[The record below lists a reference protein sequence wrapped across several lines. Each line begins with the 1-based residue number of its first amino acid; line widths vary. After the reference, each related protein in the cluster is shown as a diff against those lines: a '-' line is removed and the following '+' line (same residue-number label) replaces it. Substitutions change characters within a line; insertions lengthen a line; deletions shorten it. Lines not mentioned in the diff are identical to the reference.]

1 MTRNQED
8 FLIWSK
14 KAGRALWDAGMLFNQ
29 KSGTTLASSSTF
41 YILTTIVPTLLLL
54 VRGIGAIL
62 GDIHKVERYLFIL
75 GREFFPSVAPEL
87 LENLKTFI
95 TGPLFAGRELT
106 MINFFLLGISA
117 ISFLNSIWNGI
128 YIISEDKSFM
138 SLWKYV
144 RGLAV
149 IGITIVGLITLL
161 YLPRFIVMLIKFVQT
176 NFLIDFL
183 YAYFEILRH
192 PINIIKALELKKSFF
207 FVASIVN
214 FLGMITYFTWL
225 YRWFFSNK
233 ISWRE
238 GFLASVT
245 FTGALYLGKSFF
257 WIYSAFVKKGL
268 EQNYGELYTFVIGIM
283 WLFFLMCFFYY
294 GACICNV
301 FIKNRERRKIKA
313 VY

>member
-1 MTRNQED
+1 MTKNQEA
-8 FLIWSK
+8 FFRESQ
-14 KAGRALWDAGMLFNQ
+14 KAWKALWDAAVLFNK

-62 GDIHKVERYLFIL
+62 GDVKKVERYLFIL

-87 LENLKTFI
+87 LENLKDFI

-106 MINFFLLGISA
+106 MVNFVLLGISA
-117 ISFLNSIWNGI
+117 FSFLNSIWNGI
-128 YIISEDKSFM
+128 YIISEDKTLL

-149 IGITIVGLITLL
+149 IAITIAGLITLL
-161 YLPRFIVMLIKFVQT
+161 YLPRMIVMLIKFVQT

-192 PINIIKALELKKSFF
+192 PINIIKGLEVKKSFWY
-207 FVASIVN
+207 VASTVN
-214 FLGMITYFTWL
+214 LLGMVTYFTWL

-233 ISWRE
+233 ISWKE
-238 GFLASVT
+238 GFLASLT
-245 FTGALYLGKSFF
+245 FTGALYLGKSLF
-257 WIYSAFVKKGL
+257 WIYSEFVRNGL
-268 EQNYGELYTFVIGIM
+268 KQNYGDLYTIVIGVM

-301 FIKNRERRKIKA
+301 FIKNKERRRIKE
-313 VY
+313 VF